1 MVMMVG
7 SCWDQPADK
16 DSYKMT
22 VKAEPRVLLGA
33 CSDHPAVSP
42 LLLTAACTALCTFSH
57 YSLYSPI
64 FNQFA
69 GGVSA
74 FLLPISSTFLTSAGL
89 AFLFGS
95 SQAALW
101 ALTTPIVVDMQVAK
115 LINLFNKST
124 RESLVWQQ
132 HLASSHV
139 QGDFL
144 KLTHNCTCTVHYG
157 AGMYKLDKSGFQVS
171 IN

>member
-1 MVMMVG
+1 MYFL
-7 SCWDQPADK
+7 PLF
-16 DSYKMT
+16 T
-22 VKAEPRVLLGA
+22 VFT
-33 CSDHPAVSP
+33 C
-42 LLLTAACTALCTFSH
+42 
-57 YSLYSPI
+57 I
-64 FNQFA
+64 FNQFV

-89 AFLFGS
+89 ALLFGS

-144 KLTHNCTCTVHYG
+144 KLTYNYTCTVHYG
-157 AGMYKLDKSGFQVS
+157 AGVYKLDKSEFQVS

>member
-7 SCWDQPADK
+7 SCRDQPADK
-16 DSYKMT
+16 DNYKMT

-42 LLLTAACTALCTFSH
+42 LLLTAACTALCTLSH
-57 YSLYSPI
+57 HSSFI
-64 FNQFA
+64 VFNQFV

-89 AFLFGS
+89 ALLFGS

-139 QGDFL
+139 QGDFS
-144 KLTHNCTCTVHYG
+144 K
-157 AGMYKLDKSGFQVS
+157 
-171 IN
+171 